1 MILGVQL
8 GPRDGILSI
17 WFAVAASSHEE
28 RGIIMYLMYWKVR
41 ISATETIHQK
51 ADLLL
56 IIGIDRND
64 DVDLHFAF
72 LYIFENSLIDLDLY
86 KYNIYMICCIYI
98 YIHIIYAYGWVLGS
112 GVYIH

>member
-1 MILGVQL
+1 M
-8 GPRDGILSI
+8 
-17 WFAVAASSHEE
+17 
-28 RGIIMYLMYWKVR
+28 R

-64 DVDLHFAF
+64 NLDLHFAF

-86 KYNIYMICCIYI
+86 KYQIDRLSLVSIQ
-98 YIHIIYAYGWVLGS
+98 HIK
-112 GVYIH
+112 